1 MPGINYLIFSMY
13 SCPHFSS
20 DIIDNPNQ
28 GMWYALQLMDPEG
41 MFILVLCHSES
52 SHTNQSTQL
61 NTESDSYL
69 VKKNLRKQHI
79 LWKHVTLGYCVFYNV
94 RERSQFPLIL

>member
-1 MPGINYLIFSMY
+1 MPGVNYLMFSMS

-41 MFILVLCHSES
+41 MFTPVPWCSES
-52 SHTNQSTQL
+52 SHPNQSTQL
-61 NTESDSYL
+61 NTESYL
-69 VKKNLRKQHI
+69 VKTKKNLR
-79 LWKHVTLGYCVFYNV
+79 N
-94 RERSQFPLIL
+94 